1 MFYCVQTL
9 TLKTDAPRVTTL
21 SLPSLTPSA
30 LSPKLPPL
38 TFAHFNSDRVSD
50 LMGEVC
56 RLLGCCGDL
65 VVVVDYILD
74 ECHAH
79 PNLGCEYLLL
89 LSQVL
94 AGGGH
99 KGCGH
104 QEAPPTSVPQG
115 EMFAMLEG
123 VFTRLVEAETSSCD
137 LPNSNSSLNSDLF
150 TFLFINIIHTCVHV
164 LGKNFDPLLQQLL
177 YLLMQRLGDDN
188 VGVVDA
194 AMATLKAVCLQCG
207 YE

>member
-1 MFYCVQTL
+1 MFFCIQTL
-9 TLKTDAPRVTTL
+9 TLKTDTPRVMA
-21 SLPSLTPSA
+21 LPSLTPSA
-30 LSPKLPPL
+30 LSFKLPSLP
-38 TFAHFNSDRVSD
+38 FAHFNSDKVSN
-50 LMGEVC
+50 LLGEVC
-56 RLLGCCGDL
+56 RLLGCRGDL

-79 PNLGCEYLLL
+79 PGLGCEYLLL

-99 KGCGH
+99 RGCGH

-115 EMFAMLEG
+115 EMFAIFEG
-123 VFTRLVEAETSSCD
+123 VFTRLVETETWSCD
-137 LPNSNSSLNSDLF
+137 LPSNSSSKSDLF
-150 TFLFINIIHTCVHV
+150 TFLFINIVHTSIHV

-177 YLLMQRLGDDN
+177 YPLMQRLGDDN

-194 AMATLKAVCLQCG
+194 AMATMEAVCLQCG